1 MDAGQEH
8 GHGEEGSQDSANH
21 LLIGAMV
28 GSILAGLLVLVLVVS
43 LLLVPAALVAFGDG
57 GGGYG
62 CPTPT
67 ISGSPTAGA
76 QPSPTGTTTD
86 CINPDGNAV
95 VAVALAM
102 AAHLHGNPDVWYDS
116 GFPPA
121 VIAYW
126 QQTCPG
132 CREWQNGNLQCVMFA
147 LAAYGVAGIR
157 PPAAG
162 NAIRFW
168 ALYAHRA
175 GWVEIPSAVAPPEER
190 SLPQPGDWMVW
201 FNVHEPGVGHIAVVI
216 QVHAPFAGQAGAVT
230 FAEANGPG
238 PIVIQ
243 TLLPD
248 LTVLTWR
255 NGYSVV
261 GYIRHL

>member
-1 MDAGQEH
+1 MDAGH
-8 GHGEEGSQDSANH
+8 GHGEEGSQDGAYR
-21 LLIGAMV
+21 LLIGALV
-28 GSILAGLLVLVLVVS
+28 SAVLAGLLVLVLVVS
-43 LLLVPAALVAFGDG
+43 LLLAPAALIAFGDG
-57 GGGYG
+57 GGDGYG

-67 ISGSPTAGA
+67 TIGSPTAGT
-76 QPSPTGTTTD
+76 QPSSTGAGTD
-86 CINPDGNAV
+86 CINPDGNAI
-95 VAVALAM
+95 VAVAM

-168 ALYAHRA
+168 ALYAQRP
-175 GWVEIPSAVAPPEER
+175 GWIEIPSAVAPPEER
-190 SLPQPGDWMVW
+190 GLPQPGDWMVW

-216 QVHAPFAGQAGAVT
+216 QVHAPFAGQAGSVT

-238 PIVIQ
+238 PIVTQ

>member
-1 MDAGQEH
+1 MDTGY
-8 GHGEEGSQDSANH
+8 GEEGSHEGANRLLLGALVSA
-21 LLIGAMV
+21 I
-28 GSILAGLLVLVLVVS
+28 IAGLLVLILVVS
-43 LLLVPAALVAFGDG
+43 LLLAPAALIVSGDG
-57 GGGYG
+57 GNG
-62 CPTPT
+62 CPAPNASMPPT
-67 ISGSPTAGA
+67 AAGSPS
-76 QPSPTGTTTD
+76 QTGTSTD
-86 CINPDGNAV
+86 CINPDGNAIV
-95 VAVALAM
+95 TVALAM
-102 AAHLHGNPDVWYDS
+102 AAHLYGNPDVWYDS

-132 CREWQNGNLQCVMFA
+132 CKEWQNGNLQCVMFA

-157 PPAAG
+157 PPVAG

-168 ALYAHRA
+168 ALYAHRP
-175 GWVEIPSAVAPPEER
+175 GWVEIPSAVALPEQR
-190 SLPQPGDWMVW
+190 GLPQPGDWMVW
-201 FNVHEPGVGHIAVVI
+201 FNVRDPGVGHIAVVI
-216 QVHAPFAGQAGAVT
+216 QVHAPFAGQNGSVT

-238 PIVIQ
+238 PIVSQ

>member
-1 MDAGQEH
+1 MDTGY
-8 GHGEEGSQDSANH
+8 GHGEEDSH
-21 LLIGAMV
+21 ESTSRLLLGALASAV
-28 GSILAGLLVLVLVVS
+28 LAGLLVLILVIS
-43 LLLVPAALVAFGDG
+43 LLLAPAALIASG
-57 GGGYG
+57 GGGDGNG
-62 CPTPT
+62 CPTPMT
-67 ISGSPTAGA
+67 AGSPTTGA
-76 QPSPTGTTTD
+76 NPSPAGTSTD
-86 CINPDGNAV
+86 CINPDGNAI

-102 AAHLHGNPDVWYDS
+102 AAHLYGNPDVWYDS
-116 GFPPA
+116 GFPSA

-132 CREWQNGNLQCVMFA
+132 CKEWQNGNLQCVMFA

-168 ALYAHRA
+168 ALYAHRP

-190 SLPQPGDWMVW
+190 GLPQPGDWIVW
-201 FNVHEPGVGHIAVVI
+201 FNVRDPGVGHIAVVI
-216 QVHAPFAGQAGAVT
+216 QAQAPFAGQHGSVT

-238 PIVIQ
+238 PIVTQ

>member
-1 MDAGQEH
+1 MDTGQ
-8 GHGEEGSQDSANH
+8 GDDGLDKGATWLLLGALVSAVLTG
-21 LLIGAMV
+21 LLIC
-28 GSILAGLLVLVLVVS
+28 VLVVS
-43 LLLVPAALVAFGDG
+43 LLLAPAALIASGDG
-57 GGGYG
+57 GDGNG
-62 CPTPT
+62 CPMPT
-67 ISGSPTAGA
+67 MSVSPTAGGS
-76 QPSPTGTTTD
+76 PSATGTSTD
-86 CINPDGNAV
+86 CINPDGNAIV
-95 VAVALAM
+95 GVALAM
-102 AAHLHGNPDVWYDS
+102 AAHLYGNPDVWYDS

-132 CREWQNGNLQCVMFA
+132 CNAWQNGNLQCVMFA
-147 LAAYGVAGIR
+147 LAVYGVAGIH

-168 ALYAHRA
+168 ALYAHRP
-175 GWVEIPSAVAPPEER
+175 GWVEIPSAVTPPEQR
-190 SLPQPGDWMVW
+190 GLPQPGDWMVW
-201 FNVHEPGVGHIAVVI
+201 FNVRDPGVGHIAVVI
-216 QVHAPFAGQAGAVT
+216 QVHAPFAGQAGSVT

-238 PIVIQ
+238 PIVTQ

>member
-1 MDAGQEH
+1 MDTGQVD
-8 GHGEEGSQDSANH
+8 GSQHNSGLLLGA
-21 LLIGAMV
+21 LIGAV
-28 GSILAGLLVLVLVVS
+28 VAGLLVLVLVVS
-43 LLLVPAALVAFGDG
+43 LVLAPAAMLAYGSG
-57 GGGYG
+57 GTG
-62 CPTPT
+62 CPTST
-67 ISGSPTAGA
+67 TTLSPAAGGN
-76 QPSPTGTTTD
+76 PSPTGTPAD
-86 CINPDGNAV
+86 CVNPNGNAI

-102 AAHLHGNPDVWYDS
+102 AAHLYGNPDVWYDA

-132 CREWQNGNLQCVMFA
+132 CSAWRNGNLQCVMFA
-147 LAAYGVAGIR
+147 LAAYGVARIH

-168 ALYAHRA
+168 ALYAHRP
-175 GWVEIPSAVAPPEER
+175 GWVEIPSAVAPPDER
-190 SLPQPGDWMVW
+190 GLPQPGDWMVW
-201 FNVHEPGVGHIAVVI
+201 FNVRDPGVGHIAVVI
-216 QVHAPFAGQAGAVT
+216 QVQPPFAGQNGSVS

-238 PIVIQ
+238 PIVTQ
-243 TLLPD
+243 TLEPD

-261 GYIRHL
+261 GYIRHV